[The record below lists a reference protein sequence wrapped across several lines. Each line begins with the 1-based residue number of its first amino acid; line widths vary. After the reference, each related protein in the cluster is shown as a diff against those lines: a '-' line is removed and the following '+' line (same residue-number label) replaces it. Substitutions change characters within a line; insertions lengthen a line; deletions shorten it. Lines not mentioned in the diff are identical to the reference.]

1 MAAVRGAGRSDRCPV
16 RCRDRGRAR
25 LDRARSRQPPR
36 GLAGVRN
43 RGGEGARARAREP
56 DEGSARCRMGRPRRP
71 DQRGHPD
78 RVAGAPDGRGA
89 PPAPRGPRGATRLPD
104 GRARGAL
111 AQARRPPAVLPRRND
126 RPLRRP
132 RERSRGSA
140 RLGRMSGESTLRSV
154 IEESA
159 AALPDVRVA
168 KVGAETSWSRG
179 DRVFAVLDDAA
190 AELRLDIPIAAAA
203 IQTPDTAASTRGREW
218 VRFAPATLDGHAA
231 DRLKAWFGL
240 GYR

>member
-1 MAAVRGAGRSDRCPV
+1 
-16 RCRDRGRAR
+16 
-25 LDRARSRQPPR
+25 
-36 GLAGVRN
+36 
-43 RGGEGARARAREP
+43 
-56 DEGSARCRMGRPRRP
+56 
-71 DQRGHPD
+71 
-78 RVAGAPDGRGA
+78 
-89 PPAPRGPRGATRLPD
+89 
-104 GRARGAL
+104 
-111 AQARRPPAVLPRRND
+111 
-126 RPLRRP
+126 
-132 RERSRGSA
+132 
-140 RLGRMSGESTLRSV
+140 MSGESTLRSV

-240 GYR
+240 GYRRAGG